1 MREGGHE
8 EKSNMI
14 AMLGLNTYEG
24 CLCETPPFDA
34 PCDPPEMVELE
45 QLPFSGDGIDVA
57 STSKRRSNV
66 QCRTCGGFLAL
77 LGRPDTTKSDFPAVY
92 CRSLS

>member
-14 AMLGLNTYEG
+14 AILGLNTHEG
-24 CLCETPPFDA
+24 CRCETPPFDA

-45 QLPFSGDGIDVA
+45 QLPYLAAVQTPGPSARSGAGA
-57 STSKRRSNV
+57 
-66 QCRTCGGFLAL
+66 
-77 LGRPDTTKSDFPAVY
+77 
-92 CRSLS
+92 